1 MSFALNPYPHGC
13 PIALAADPQAFR
25 ELVPELVMRLM
36 DVYSFSVHVV
46 EPSRG
51 EPYPLLNVLP
61 EPGRSPSVVLFPG
74 WEDARR
80 KRRVDFKRQ
89 ATLLDR
95 IRKNGVAPE
104 RVEDV
109 VALNATVLDDP
120 LIVNFAVTAAQMSIL
135 IGELEQF
142 LGDRMRV
149 TVQTVDPKRPIPLRI
164 VRLYAPTSESA
175 PRIIGFPGW
184 RAAVE
189 NPEDELGEDACM
201 EILERA
207 EVEAVAEVPIE
218 VFTAPAPPRP
228 RSGAQKR

>member
-13 PIALAADPQAFR
+13 PLAVSADPQAFR
-25 ELVPELVMRLM
+25 AMVPELVMRLM

-46 EPSRG
+46 EPSKG

-61 EPGRSPSVVLFPG
+61 EAGTAPAVVLFPG

-109 VALNATVLDDP
+109 VSLHGTVLDDP
-120 LIVNFAVTAAQMSIL
+120 LILNFAVTAAQMPVL
-135 IGELEQF
+135 IGEVEQF
-142 LGDRMRV
+142 LGDRLRM
-149 TVQTVDPKRPIPLRI
+149 TVQTIDPRRPIPLRI
-164 VRLYAPTSESA
+164 LRLYAPTSETS
-175 PRIIGFPGW
+175 PRVIAFPGW

-189 NPEDELGEDACM
+189 NPEDELGEDACY
-201 EILERA
+201 ELLERA
-207 EVEAVAEVPIE
+207 EVEAVPEVPVE
-218 VFTAPAPPRP
+218 VFTSPAAPRP
-228 RSGAQKR
+228 RGR